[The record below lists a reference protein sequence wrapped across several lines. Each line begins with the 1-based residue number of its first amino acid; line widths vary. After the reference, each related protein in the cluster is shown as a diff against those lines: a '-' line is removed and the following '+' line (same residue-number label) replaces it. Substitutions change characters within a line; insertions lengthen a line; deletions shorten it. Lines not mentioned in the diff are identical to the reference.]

1 MDENINK
8 IIPYMQKTDNGF
20 YSPMKA
26 LNYRRPAV
34 IIVGHRSGGKSAGVA
49 RYCLFNAII
58 NNRKFIYIRRR
69 KDELDKT
76 KKKFFDQA
84 INIINRSD
92 LGFKI
97 VYFDCVAG
105 DYMMTVNKDGV
116 NYEDDLYDKNGEKI
130 EETEE
135 EKQDRIR
142 KETIKRSVKV
152 GSTIA
157 LSESQKVKSGFDF
170 SDVDSIVFDEFIA
183 EHQTQYLGS
192 YTTPDVEYENLISL
206 FMSCDRGVGQYFRNE
221 TRMFLIGNMANVYNP
236 ILLKWGVNKYLR
248 MSKDAKF
255 IAPKGEGWVLQ
266 SVQPSKKFVEAA
278 KKSNALLLMDES
290 ERNYNL
296 GNEARAE
303 EYSNVFIN
311 NELPKNVIYRNGVI
325 LGGKEYGIYE
335 DSNGFI
341 YINKFRKG
349 EPAEALDIVSY
360 ANGNA
365 NTLVTNWRQ
374 SPILNVVYVAFT
386 RKKLYFNNA
395 TTQHDF
401 MQYLEFIPR

>member
-1 MDENINK
+1 M
-8 IIPYMQKTDNGF
+8 
-20 YSPMKA
+20 
-26 LNYRRPAV
+26 
-34 IIVGHRSGGKSAGVA
+34 
-49 RYCLFNAII
+49 
-58 NNRKFIYIRRR
+58 
-69 KDELDKT
+69 
-76 KKKFFDQA
+76 
-84 INIINRSD
+84 
-92 LGFKI
+92 
-97 VYFDCVAG
+97 
-105 DYMMTVNKDGV
+105 
-116 NYEDDLYDKNGEKI
+116 
-130 EETEE
+130 
-135 EKQDRIR
+135 
-142 KETIKRSVKV
+142 
-152 GSTIA
+152 
-157 LSESQKVKSGFDF
+157 
-170 SDVDSIVFDEFIA
+170 DSIIFDEFIA

-266 SVQPSKKFVEAA
+266 SVQPSQAFVEAA
-278 KKSNALLLMDES
+278 KDSNALLLMDES

-311 NELPKNVIYRNGVI
+311 NDLPKSSIYRKGVI

-335 DSNGFI
+335 DANGFI

-349 EPAEALDIVSY
+349 EPADALDIVSY

-374 SPILNVVYVAFT
+374 SPILNVVYIAFT